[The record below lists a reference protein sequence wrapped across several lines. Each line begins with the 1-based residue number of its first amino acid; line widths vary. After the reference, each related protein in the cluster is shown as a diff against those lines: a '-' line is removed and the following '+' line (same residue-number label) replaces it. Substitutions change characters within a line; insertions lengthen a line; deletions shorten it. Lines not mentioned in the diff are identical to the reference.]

1 MSWNCYF
8 LRTCDDGPLRTY
20 IGATP
25 DIDRRLRQHN
35 RELAGGAAA
44 TQGRRWER
52 VCHVAGFPDHRA
64 ALQFEWRWK
73 RLSQKAA
80 AKGPIEKRLRGLELL
95 LGLDRPTTAAVP
107 YEAYGGGGPT
117 LIFEKE

>member
-8 LRTCDDGPLRTY
+8 LRTCDGGSERTY

-25 DIDRRLRQHN
+25 DIDRRLKQHN
-35 RELAGGAAA
+35 RLLTGGAAA

-52 VCHVAGFPDHRA
+52 VCHVAGFPDQRA

-73 RLSQKAA
+73 RLSQKVA
-80 AKGPIEKRLRGLELL
+80 GTPSNRRLRGLELL
-95 LGLDRPTTAAVP
+95 LALDRPTTAAVP
-107 YEAYGGGGPT
+107 YETYEAGGPT
-117 LIFEKE
+117 VIMELI